1 MHGRV
6 LSLTMG
12 PMRVASELA
21 PEPLRM
27 ASGFRNF
34 IETPTEGEIFKVDG
48 KPVDGSQACRER
60 LQSLM
65 AGVAR
70 RMERGYEWEAALPGA
85 IEIGDNPRIPSGY
98 TYLLQLVA
106 HDLVQSALSLA
117 ETHDK
122 TAALANYRLSPLRL
136 DTIYGGGPD
145 VCPFAYVNDVP
156 NPAIPRTRL
165 RLGRISMAGRAPDEC
180 PFRDV
185 ARVGVSQREAPTISN
200 IDEPAVGLTDTL
212 LADPRNDDH
221 AILSQL
227 ATLFHLLHNGLL
239 AKLSDGSGSSIAAR
253 YGHFVLARAAVARVY
268 RNIVEKDLLCRFLHP
283 RVYKVYEAADGA
295 NLDRWD
301 DRVPLEFSHGAFRC
315 GHAMVRGEYRIN
327 SNTALATSAALEQN
341 SLRRPNLMPI
351 SERWVVQW
359 SRFFVVDGSQP
370 NLSRRIAP
378 EYTNALLDNSLFGVI
393 DDSAKAGL
401 AYRDLLSSGLAGL
414 WSVPR
419 LIQKI
424 RGTAPFDQLLPEFEQ
439 KWPDRIEHWLA
450 AHREGTGLSD
460 GDIKTLRADP
470 PLPMFLLY
478 EAATETGGRSLG
490 TLGSIIV
497 AEVLFGALRQRAI
510 GAPVDVSAR
519 ETLLALAERADPLAR
534 LLHITKMQDLV
545 VFVAKSLDQRD
556 QLPAFI

>member
-1 MHGRV
+1 
-6 LSLTMG
+6 
-12 PMRVASELA
+12 MRAASELA

-34 IETPTEGEIFKVDG
+34 IETPTVDEIFKVDG
-48 KPVDGSQACRER
+48 KPVDTSHACRAR
-60 LQSLM
+60 LQLLM

-70 RMERGYEWEAALPGA
+70 RMERGYEWANSLPGA
-85 IEIGDNPRIPSGY
+85 TETGDNPGIPSGY

-122 TAALANYRLSPLRL
+122 TAALVNYRLSPLRL

-145 VCPFAYVNDVP
+145 VCPFAYVSGVP
-156 NPAIPRTRL
+156 NPAFPRTRL

-185 ARVGVSQREAPTISN
+185 ARVGFGQQETSN
-200 IDEPAVGLTDTL
+200 IDEPAIGLTDTL

-239 AKLSDGSGSSIAAR
+239 AQLSKGSDSSVTTR
-253 YGHFVLARAAVARVY
+253 YGHFVLARAAVARAY
-268 RNIVEKDLLCRFLHP
+268 RNIVEKDLLRRFLHP
-283 RVYKVYEAADGA
+283 RVYEIYAAADGTK
-295 NLDRWD
+295 LDRWD

-315 GHAMVRGEYRIN
+315 GHAMVRTEYRIN

-351 SERWVVQW
+351 SERWVVKW

-378 EYTNALLDNSLFGVI
+378 EYTSALLDNSLFGAI

-401 AYRDLLSSGLAGL
+401 AYRDLMSGGLAGL

-419 LIQKI
+419 LIRKI
-424 RGTAPFDQLLPEFEQ
+424 RGMAPFDRLLPEFEET
-439 KWPDRIEHWLA
+439 WPYRIENWLA

-460 GDIKTLRADP
+460 DDIKTLRDDP

-478 EAATETGGRSLG
+478 EAARETGGQSLG
-490 TLGSIIV
+490 ILGSIIV

-519 ETLLALAERADPLAR
+519 ETLSALAERADLAR
-534 LLHITKMQDLV
+534 LLHITEMQDLV
-545 VFVAKSLDQRD
+545 VFAAKSLDQKD
-556 QLPAFI
+556 QPPDFI